1 MLKTHEKSRF
11 EVLNG
16 TNVRDTKRIVVQIGE
31 EKLYTNPAGMA
42 CFLCETVDP
51 EDYNR
56 ATAEGRAAE
65 AEKSLQEEIEAR
77 KIEMEEA
84 EAKIAALEE
93 LLAEAK
99 DARED
104 MRKGAA
110 EAQKENRAL
119 YEALAECRRIFGELP
134 PEIERLLNNEE
145 GEKGNGYTCAI

>member
-16 TNVRDTKRIVVQIGE
+16 EHIRDTKRIVVQIGE

-42 CFLCETVDP
+42 CFLCETVNP

-56 ATAEGRAAE
+56 TTAEGRAAE
-65 AEKSLQEEIEAR
+65 AEKSLQEEIEAH

-84 EAKIAALEE
+84 EAKIEALEE
-93 LLAEAK
+93 LLEQARDAGGNYRRKLDEAAQENAEL
-99 DARED
+99 
-104 MRKGAA
+104 RK
-110 EAQKENRAL
+110 AL
-119 YEALAECRRIFGELP
+119 IECRRIFGELP

-145 GEKGNGYTCAI
+145 GEKDNGYTCTI

>member
-56 ATAEGRAAE
+56 TTAEGRAAE
-65 AEKSLQEEIEAR
+65 AEKSLQEEIEAH
-77 KIEMEEA
+77 KIETEEA
-84 EAKIAALEE
+84 QAKIDALEE
-93 LLAEAK
+93 LLEEAR
-99 DARED
+99 DAREG
-104 MRKGAA
+104 MKNAVAA
-110 EAQKENRAL
+110 VREENKTLYKAL
-119 YEALAECRRIFGELP
+119 VECRRIFGELP
-134 PEIERLLNNEE
+134 PEIETLIAK
-145 GEKGNGYTCAI
+145 GEN

>member
-11 EVLNG
+11 EVMNG
-16 TNVRDTKRIVVQIGE
+16 KAIKESGRIVIQVAE
-31 EKLYTNPAGMA
+31 EKLYTNASGMA

-56 ATAEGRAAE
+56 TTAEGRAAE
-65 AEKSLQEEIEAR
+65 AEKSLQEEIEAH

-99 DARED
+99 DAREE

-110 EAQKENRAL
+110 EV
-119 YEALAECRRIFGELP
+119 
-134 PEIERLLNNEE
+134 
-145 GEKGNGYTCAI
+145 

>member
-56 ATAEGRAAE
+56 ATAQNRNGRSRSEDRSAGRITGRSKGRTRRN
-65 AEKSLQEEIEAR
+65 EKRGGRSTER
-77 KIEMEEA
+77 KQGI
-84 EAKIAALEE
+84 I
-93 LLAEAK
+93 
-99 DARED
+99 
-104 MRKGAA
+104 
-110 EAQKENRAL
+110 
-119 YEALAECRRIFGELP
+119 
-134 PEIERLLNNEE
+134 
-145 GEKGNGYTCAI
+145 

>member
-56 ATAEGRAAE
+56 TTVEGRAAE
-65 AEKSLQEEIEAR
+65 AEKSLQEEIEAH
-77 KIEMEEA
+77 KIETEEA
-84 EAKIAALEE
+84 QAKIDALEE
-93 LLAEAK
+93 LLEEAR
-99 DARED
+99 DAREG
-104 MRKGAA
+104 MKNAA
-110 EAQKENRAL
+110 AAVREENKTLYKAL
-119 YEALAECRRIFGELP
+119 VECRRIFGELP
-134 PEIERLLNNEE
+134 PEIETLIAK
-145 GEKGNGYTCAI
+145 GEN

>member
-16 TNVRDTKRIVVQIGE
+16 TDVRNTKRIVVQIGE

-51 EDYNR
+51 EDYDR
-56 ATAEGRAAE
+56 TTAEGRAEE
-65 AEKSLQEEIEAR
+65 AEKSLQEEIEAN

-93 LLAEAK
+93 LLAEEK
-99 DARED
+99 DTREG
-104 MRKGAA
+104 MRK
-110 EAQKENRAL
+110 AQEKALNENQKL
-119 YEALAECRRIFGELP
+119 YSAIVECRRVFGELP
-134 PEIERLLNNEE
+134 KEIEDLIAK
-145 GEKGNGYTCAI
+145 GEDGKCIL